1 MDTANIKDIE
11 NKISL
16 ELLIDVYDLR
26 TDKIQALRIGER
38 LVAGRLLTLPD
49 INWECKARLPVSRGK
64 SRDVEIRIIGIE
76 SDEYLDIEVLD

>member
-1 MDTANIKDIE
+1 MQSIEDIE
-11 NKISL
+11 NKLSL

-49 INWECKARLPVSRGK
+49 INWECKARLPVRCGK
-64 SRDVEIRIIGIE
+64 YKDVKIRVIGIE
-76 SDEYLDIEVLD
+76 SDEYLDIEVLE